1 MTRPFALLAA
11 IGAAISLSAAA
22 ADLSCPDLATLVQ
35 VNACPNKEELQYT
48 YTGYCSDNARM
59 YDTKDDVCT
68 NFQTYRK
75 LKNVVLWE
83 SGDGAFSGYLSCDLP
98 AARVRSAVARTIAVA
113 RQGSMDLIT
122 LPHTLELSRQPHAT
136 LRDAARALVPGGTL
150 LISGF
155 HTPSL
160 WFNPLA
166 RKRAAHLQLPA
177 PKQLIAHQRLLDWLG
192 LVGLSVESIH
202 YGAYRPLGCQG
213 GDFSRWAVME
223 RWGQACWPFFG
234 AAYFLQARKQVLG
247 ARYLHP
253 QWQNAQL
260 STNTVPGALNRPQ
273 QNPRHQQQFRVAE
286 IAAQLR
292 AVGRFAH
299 QIELVMEILGKLG
312 NHFAGL

>member
-1 MTRPFALLAA
+1 MTKAAPTLAA
-11 IGAAISLSAAA
+11 AGHWSASTAGAYILEWERAQYDAAVAGVFGYYAMQIGGLG
-22 ADLSCPDLATLVQ
+22 LATL
-35 VNACPNKEELQYT
+35 A
-48 YTGYCSDNARM
+48 
-59 YDTKDDVCT
+59 
-68 NFQTYRK
+68 
-75 LKNVVLWE
+75 E
-83 SGDGAFSGYLSCDLP
+83 SRIQQRWLALVGDQATDSHQPHLRVDAEQLP
-98 AARVRSAVARTIAVA
+98 LA
-113 RQGSMDLIT
+113 QGSMDLIT
-122 LPHTLELSRQPHAT
+122 LPHTLELPRQPHAT

-177 PKQLIAHQRLLDWLG
+177 PTQLIAHQRLLDWLG
-192 LVGLSVESIH
+192 LVGLSVEAIH

-273 QNPRHQQQFRVAE
+273 QNQPKVAPE
-286 IAAQLR
+286 NTAL
-292 AVGRFAH
+292 
-299 QIELVMEILGKLG
+299 
-312 NHFAGL
+312 

>member
-1 MTRPFALLAA
+1 MTKAAPTLAA
-11 IGAAISLSAAA
+11 AGHWSASTAGAYILEWERAQYDAAVAGVFGYYAMQIGGLG
-22 ADLSCPDLATLVQ
+22 LATL
-35 VNACPNKEELQYT
+35 A
-48 YTGYCSDNARM
+48 
-59 YDTKDDVCT
+59 
-68 NFQTYRK
+68 
-75 LKNVVLWE
+75 E
-83 SGDGAFSGYLSCDLP
+83 SRIQQRWLALVGDQATDSHQPHLRVDAEQLP
-98 AARVRSAVARTIAVA
+98 LA
-113 RQGSMDLIT
+113 QGSMDLIT

-150 LISGF
+150 LTSGF

-177 PKQLIAHQRLLDWLG
+177 PTQLIAHQRLLDWLG
-192 LVGLSVESIH
+192 LVGLSVEAIH
-202 YGAYRPLGCQG
+202 YGAYRPLGCQD
-213 GDFSRWAVME
+213 GDFSRWTVME

-273 QNPRHQQQFRVAE
+273 QNQPKVAPE
-286 IAAQLR
+286 NTAL
-292 AVGRFAH
+292 
-299 QIELVMEILGKLG
+299 
-312 NHFAGL
+312 